1 MIFLTQLITW
11 INFLA
16 NVLAKFLFAP
26 IAVLPGWL
34 SITVI
39 SAIVGVLLLV
49 IFKYTSNQTAIGRVR
64 SDIKADMLI
73 FKLFKDS
80 LAVTLSA
87 QGRVFKGA
95 FLLLFHAI
103 VPMLV
108 MIIPVSLVL
117 AQMGS
122 WYQFRP
128 LQTGEHALVTLAL
141 NDNPDSD
148 WPNVSIQ
155 PSSTVVVETGPVR
168 IFSKREINWE
178 IKACE
183 NGDHNIVFLIDGQ
196 KVEKSVA
203 IGEGFMRLSP
213 MRPGRKCSDILLYP
227 LEKPFAPYSP
237 VQSISIDYPN
247 RPSRISGTDWWIAYF
262 FVASMALAFLFKPLL
277 KVKI

>member
-1 MIFLTQLITW
+1 M
-11 INFLA
+11 A

-39 SAIVGVLLLV
+39 SAVVGVLLLV
-49 IFKYTSNQTAIGRVR
+49 IFKYTSNQAAIGRVR
-64 SDIKADMLI
+64 SNIKADMLTL
-73 FKLFKDS
+73 KLFKDS
-80 LAVTLSA
+80 LVVTLSA

-128 LQTGEHALVTLAL
+128 LQIGEHALVTLAL

-155 PSSTVVVETGPVR
+155 TSSTVVVETGPVR
-168 IFSKREINWE
+168 VFSKGEINWE
-178 IKACE
+178 
-183 NGDHNIVFLIDGQ
+183 NF
-196 KVEKSVA
+196 
-203 IGEGFMRLSP
+203 
-213 MRPGRKCSDILLYP
+213 
-227 LEKPFAPYSP
+227 
-237 VQSISIDYPN
+237 
-247 RPSRISGTDWWIAYF
+247 
-262 FVASMALAFLFKPLL
+262 L
-277 KVKI
+277 KVI